1 MKNTDDWLNLF
12 DNTKENF
19 KWFFLGYGFEM
30 EWMELEEYR
39 KMGEDG
45 IKSML
50 NIMNKVWFLLPD
62 SEFNIIANPAGWKDF
77 LTLIEKE

>member
-1 MKNTDDWLNLF
+1 MDNKAWLELF
-12 DNTKENF
+12 DKTKEDF

-39 KMGEDG
+39 KMGDEG
-45 IKSML
+45 IPTML

-62 SEFNIIANPAGWKDF
+62 GEFNIIANPKGWKDF
-77 LTLIEKE
+77 LILIEE